1 MWRGVD
7 MEGSNRAADRST
19 VALIALAL
27 SRQATVLILVIAA
40 AFWGIAFFLWGQ
52 VGLDKWLLLSQ
63 EGLRSNDVVVALAQ
77 LASKYGMSMI
87 VLVYLL
93 YFLAA
98 FKYEE
103 LRDAY
108 PVYLLVLLMF
118 GIAGIGG
125 DVLKEILNRPRP
137 FVEYAGQI
145 TAFSTAAT
153 PAFPSGHATKSTALA
168 LPFLLLMPGKDG
180 WHKWAKILIAIIV
193 FGVCYSR
200 VLLAAHYVSDVLA
213 GVGMALTCFRLAAM
227 LSNIALRRMTRER
240 LNTAAKLWAV
250 VLVGLMVYL
259 VVL

>member
-1 MWRGVD
+1 
-7 MEGSNRAADRST
+7 MERSDRAADRPT

-27 SRQATVLILVIAA
+27 SRQASVLILVIAA

-52 VGLDKWLLLSQ
+52 VGLDKWLLVSQ
-63 EGLRSNDVVVALAQ
+63 EGLRGNDLVVAVAQ

-87 VLVYLL
+87 VMAYLL

-103 LRDAY
+103 LRAAY

-125 DVLKEILNRPRP
+125 DVLKEILDRPRP

-168 LPFLLLMPGKDG
+168 LPFLFLMPGKDR
-180 WHKWAKILIAIIV
+180 WHRWAKIVIVIIV
-193 FGVCYSR
+193 IGVCYSR
-200 VLLAAHYVSDVLA
+200 VLLGAHYVSDVLA
-213 GVGMALTCFRLAAM
+213 GVGMALTCLPLAAM
-227 LSNIALRRMTRER
+227 LSNMALRRMTRER
-240 LNTAAKLWAV
+240 LNTATKLWAAA
-250 VLVGLMVYL
+250 LVGLVVYL
-259 VVL
+259 VFL

>member
-1 MWRGVD
+1 
-7 MEGSNRAADRST
+7 MEGSNRAADPST
-19 VALIALAL
+19 VAPIALAL
-27 SRQATVLILVIAA
+27 SRRATVLILMIAA

-63 EGLRSNDVVVALAQ
+63 EGLRGNDIVVAFAQ
-77 LASKYGMSMI
+77 LTSKYGMSMI

-98 FKYEE
+98 FKYKE

-145 TAFSTAAT
+145 TAFSTAST
-153 PAFPSGHATKSTALA
+153 PAFPSGHATKSMALA
-168 LPFLLLMPGKDG
+168 LPFLLLIVARDN
-180 WHKWAKILIAIIV
+180 WHKWAKVLIAIIV
-193 FGVCYSR
+193 LGVCYSR
-200 VLLAAHYVSDVLA
+200 VLLGAHYVSDVLA
-213 GVGMALTCFRLAAM
+213 GVGMALTCFPLATV
-227 LSNIALRRMTRER
+227 LSNLALRRMTGER
-240 LNTAAKLWAV
+240 LNTATRVWAV
-250 VLVGLMVYL
+250 VLVALMVYL
-259 VVL
+259 VLL